1 MGYLQTWLDWST
13 IDISKYALEN
23 STYSTF
29 YFYWRDELFGRV
41 MRLFEEETDPVP
53 QREIEV
59 RLMLQGHCAIAPLKG
74 ELTAFFGEPNGIS
87 KYYDDKP
94 FYCVHSPI
102 YSENLKIG
110 KDCEIIRNN
119 TLMNPLYDL
128 IHHYAILLAHTE
140 VTFIHTAVN
149 ARYANGAPVVK
160 NEIQKRSFKRFI
172 GRIFNG
178 QYEPFEDL
186 GDMGVEYA
194 GAHLNTAEH
203 VVDLW
208 DARQKIL
215 SDFMQD
221 IGVKSGLAKRSNTV
235 EDEANADT
243 PALLI
248 NLNDMLNERK
258 EGFDR
263 VNRHY
268 GTSWSCELNKDIDYV
283 NLFTDPQME
292 REKEDEQTKESD

>member
-41 MRLFEEETDPVP
+41 MRLFEEKTDPVP

-59 RLMLQGHCAIAPLKG
+59 RLMLQGHCAISPLNG

-102 YSENLKIG
+102 YSKNLKIG
-110 KDCEIIRNN
+110 KDCEMIRNN

-128 IHHYAILLAHTE
+128 IHHYAILLAHVE

-160 NEIQKRSFKRFI
+160 NELQKRSFKRFI

-208 DARQKIL
+208 DARQKVL
-215 SDFMQD
+215 ADFMQD

-268 GTSWSCELNKDIDYV
+268 HTSWSCELNNDIDYV
-283 NLFTDPQME
+283 NMFTDPQME
-292 REKEDEQTKESD
+292 REKENEQTKESD

>member
-1 MGYLQTWLDWST
+1 M
-13 IDISKYALEN
+13 
-23 STYSTF
+23 
-29 YFYWRDELFGRV
+29 
-41 MRLFEEETDPVP
+41 
-53 QREIEV
+53 
-59 RLMLQGHCAIAPLKG
+59 
-74 ELTAFFGEPNGIS
+74 
-87 KYYDDKP
+87 
-94 FYCVHSPI
+94 
-102 YSENLKIG
+102 
-110 KDCEIIRNN
+110 IRNN

-292 REKEDEQTKESD
+292 REKVEDEESN

>member
-29 YFYWRDELFGRV
+29 YYYWRDELFGRV
-41 MRLFEEETDPVP
+41 MRLFEEKTDPVP

-59 RLMLQGHCAIAPLKG
+59 RLMLQGHCAIAPLKD

-102 YSENLKIG
+102 YSKNLKIG
-110 KDCEIIRNN
+110 KDCEMIRNN

-128 IHHYAILLAHTE
+128 IHHYAILLAHVE

-292 REKEDEQTKESD
+292 REKKDEQTEESD

>member
-29 YFYWRDELFGRV
+29 YYYWRDELFGRV
-41 MRLFEEETDPVP
+41 MRLFEEKTDPVP

-102 YSENLKIG
+102 YSANLKIG
-110 KDCEIIRNN
+110 KDCEMIRNN

-128 IHHYAILLAHTE
+128 IHHYAILLAHVE

-208 DARQKIL
+208 DARQKVL
-215 SDFMQD
+215 ADFMQD

-263 VNRHY
+263 VNKHY
-268 GTSWSCELNKDIDYV
+268 GTNWSCELNKDIDYV
-283 NLFTDPQME
+283 NMFTDPQME
-292 REKEDEQTKESD
+292 REKKDEQTEESD